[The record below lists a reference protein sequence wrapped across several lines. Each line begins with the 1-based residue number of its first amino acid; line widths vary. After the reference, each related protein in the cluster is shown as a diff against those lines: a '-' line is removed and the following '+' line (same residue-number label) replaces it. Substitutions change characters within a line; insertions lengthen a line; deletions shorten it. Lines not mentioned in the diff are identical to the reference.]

1 MVDSKT
7 HHGPSSCGDDDASA
21 SSCEAEPQPE
31 KQAASAPWSVVDALL
46 GVALAGAIVGLV
58 LAAYAPMLD
67 AYLGWGLAGE
77 WDDRSNFLEN
87 ELVRKPLSRELLG
100 KMFTAERVNVFEP
113 LGWLLKAL
121 VQRATADLEE
131 ASGLLTVN
139 AWCHRMATLGLHA
152 ACGVALFAALPAP
165 WSDLGQPYEALGLA
179 GAHAAGELCILA
191 VETYYRGPSK
201 RRKLA

>member
-1 MVDSKT
+1 MRKNDRDSMSRSPQETEAAARPQGQPCVAAMVEDSDT
-7 HHGPSSCGDDDASA
+7 NSASSRDENSASA

-31 KQAASAPWSVVDALL
+31 KQAASTPWSVVDALL

-152 ACGVALFAALPAP
+152 ACGVALFALC
-165 WSDLGQPYEALGLA
+165 
-179 GAHAAGELCILA
+179 AAVLSLIHI
-191 VETYYRGPSK
+191 
-201 RRKLA
+201 